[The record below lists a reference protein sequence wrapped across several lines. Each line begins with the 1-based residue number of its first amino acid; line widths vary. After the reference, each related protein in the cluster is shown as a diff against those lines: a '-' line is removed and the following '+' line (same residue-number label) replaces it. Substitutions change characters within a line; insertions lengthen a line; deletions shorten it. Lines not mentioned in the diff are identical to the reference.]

1 MDIKQLNEKISNIL
15 SENVEEEN
23 EHAEMKRSWRIYT
36 KAYESLKELQEL
48 LTEGIGPSTGKLDAD
63 TNAFYNQ
70 LTDMINEI
78 YSRSLAFEV

>member
-1 MDIKQLNEKISNIL
+1 MHIKQLNEKLSNLL

-36 KAYESLKELQEL
+36 KAYESLEELQEL
-48 LTEGIGPSTGKLDAD
+48 LAEGKNPSTGKLDAD
-63 TNAFYNQ
+63 TDAFYNQ

>member
-1 MDIKQLNEKISNIL
+1 MDIKQLNEKISNLL

-36 KAYESLKELQEL
+36 KAHESLEELQEL
-48 LTEGIGPSTGKLDAD
+48 LVEGIDPSTGKLDAD
-63 TNAFYNQ
+63 TDAFYNQ

-78 YSRSLAFEV
+78 HSRSLAFEV